1 MPKRCGSRSVVK
13 TGEKIG
19 RNVAKTGATRGKT
32 AMKTGYVKA
41 PKMLAEDAV
50 QMLRQKVITEEPAAK
65 VTNVRDRL
73 TVLDLY
79 KVTEKVTTE
88 TSVQP
93 VLSAI
98 AADISY

>member
-1 MPKRCGSRSVVK
+1 MPDKSVK

-19 RNVAKTGATRGKT
+19 RNVAKTGAMRGKT

-50 QMLRQKVITEEPAAK
+50 QMLRQKVITEVLGAK
-65 VTNVRDRL
+65 VINAKDRL

-79 KVTEKVTTE
+79 KVIEKVTTE
-88 TSVQP
+88 TSVQ
-93 VLSAI
+93 LELIAI
-98 AADISY
+98 VAGISK